1 MNDDVRPGLS
11 KRFAITSRG
20 IKPDDVFFNNLS
32 LRRVISAFDVTMNE
46 SAALLTGLRTLI
58 LLRADISSVVNTTLI
73 LNLSRAT

>member
-20 IKPDDVFFNNLS
+20 IKSDDVFFNKLS
-32 LRRVISAFDVTMNE
+32 LRRVISAFDVTTNE

-58 LLRADISSVVNTTLI
+58 FLRADITSVVSTMLI
-73 LNLSRAT
+73 LNFSRVP